1 LVKKAQVRPLYLDS
15 ARAVLERIQDLMAR
29 MNLEEK
35 LAQLTSYWFNDLQI
49 NREPSPEKMRSLL
62 GSGIGQISRIGGSS
76 TLPPRGVAHAGNVI
90 QHFLM
95 EQTRLG
101 IPAILHEECCLGYL
115 GLGGTIF
122 PQMIGLASSWNP
134 DLVRR
139 ITTEIRRQM
148 LAIGARQGLGPVLD
162 IGCDPRWGRVE
173 ETFGEDPLLVTR
185 FGVAYIRGL
194 QGEEKQSGVLATA
207 KHFAAHSIPAGGLN
221 CAPVQLGP
229 RALWETFL
237 MPYQGAIREAGV
249 RSVMN
254 AYHELDGEVVAA
266 SRAIM
271 TDLLRGSL
279 GFDGLVVSD
288 YSAISMLQ
296 SFHHITTDLRT
307 AAALALRAGIDLEL
321 PSRKCYGEPLR
332 AALENG
338 DVSGKDIDTAVGRIL
353 QAKFELGLF
362 ENPYV
367 DEGAVEACFETAP
380 QRVLAGEAAR
390 QSIVLLKNDGVLPL
404 AKLRTI
410 AVIGPNANVSRNLI
424 GDYSYLSMSELLVLH
439 PIPGLGNG
447 EIPNEEQIHTHS
459 VKIATILEAIQVI
472 AGAGTQVTYAPGC
485 GVTGSDRSGFEDA
498 ARLASQADVTI
509 LVLGDKSGLV
519 PDCTCGETRDRAE
532 LGLPGVQEELAKA
545 VVATGKPVVVVM
557 VNGRPLSI
565 TWLADNASAILE
577 AWLPGEEG
585 GAAVAAV
592 LFGAVNPGG
601 KLPVSIARSAGQI
614 PLTYNHTPS
623 GGHSNWYG
631 DYMDLPA
638 GPLYAFGH
646 GLSYTTFE
654 YSDLQISPEK
664 AISGGRVDISLS
676 VNNTG
681 KVAGDEVVQLYV
693 CDESSS
699 VPRPVIELKGFYRIT
714 LRPGERRKLTFH
726 LPVNLLAF
734 YDTERKLIVEAG
746 TVRISLGSSSAD
758 LRLSGSLEIVGHSPT
773 EIAER
778 VLECP
783 VTVE

>member
-1 LVKKAQVRPLYLDS
+1 
-15 ARAVLERIQDLMAR
+15 MAR
-29 MNLEEK
+29 MNLDEK
-35 LAQLTSYWFNDLQI
+35 LAQLTSYWFNDLQV
-49 NREPSPEKMRSLL
+49 NRELSPEKMGTLL

-134 DLVRR
+134 ELVRR

-148 LAIGARQGLGPVLD
+148 LAVGARQGLGPVLD
-162 IGCDPRWGRVE
+162 IGCDPRWGRIE

-194 QGEEKQSGVLATA
+194 QGEEKQGGILATA

-221 CAPVQLGP
+221 SAPVQLGP

-237 MPYQGAIREAGV
+237 MPYQAAIREAGV

-271 TDLLRGSL
+271 TDLLRGAL
-279 GFDGLVVSD
+279 GFNGVVVSD
-288 YSAISMLQ
+288 YGAISMLQ
-296 SFHHITTDLRT
+296 SFHHIALDLHT
-307 AAALALRAGIDLEL
+307 AAAQALRAGIDLEL
-321 PSRKCYGEPLR
+321 PSRVCYGEPLR

-338 DVSGKDIDTAVGRIL
+338 EVSGEDIDTAVGRVL
-353 QAKFELGLF
+353 QAKLELGLF

-380 QRVLAGEAAR
+380 QRALAEEAAR
-390 QSIVLLKNDGVLPL
+390 QSMVLLKNDGILPL
-404 AKLRTI
+404 VKPRTI
-410 AVIGPNANVSRNLI
+410 AVIGPNADVSRNLI

-439 PIPGLGNG
+439 PTPGLGDG
-447 EIPNEEQIHTHS
+447 EIPSEEQIRTHS
-459 VKIATILEAIQVI
+459 VKIPTILEAIRVK
-472 AGAGTQVTYAPGC
+472 AGAGSRVTYAPGC
-485 GVTGSDRSGFEDA
+485 NVTGRDRSGFEEA
-498 ARLASQADVTI
+498 ARLASEADVVI
-509 LVLGDKSGLV
+509 LVLGEKSGLV

-545 VVATGKPVVVVM
+545 ILAAGKPVVVVI

-565 TWLADNASAILE
+565 SWLAENASAILE

-601 KLPVSIARSAGQI
+601 KLPVSFPRSSGQV

-638 GPLYAFGH
+638 SPVYAFGH

-654 YSDLQISPEK
+654 YSDLHISPEK
-664 AISGGRVDISLS
+664 PVAGGQVDISLS
-676 VNNTG
+676 VKNIG

-693 CDESSS
+693 CDEYAR
-699 VPRPVIELKGFYRIT
+699 VPRPVIELKGFFRIP
-714 LRPGERRKLTFH
+714 LGPGECRKLTFH

-734 YDTERKLIVEAG
+734 YDPDRKLIVEAG
-746 TVRISLGSSSAD
+746 TVRIMLGSSSAD
-758 LRLSGSLEIVGHSPT
+758 VRLRGALEIVGPSPVR
-773 EIAER
+773 IAER
-778 VLECP
+778 VFECP
-783 VTVE
+783 VTGE

>member
-1 LVKKAQVRPLYLDS
+1 VEKTQTRCLYMDS
-15 ARAVLERIQDLMAR
+15 ARAVPERIQDLMAR

-95 EQTRLG
+95 EQTHLG

-162 IGCDPRWGRVE
+162 IGCDPRWGRME

-194 QGEEKQSGVLATA
+194 QGEEKQNGILATA

-229 RALWETFL
+229 RALWETYL

-249 RSVMN
+249 RSAMN

-288 YSAISMLQ
+288 YNAISMLQ
-296 SFHHITTDLRT
+296 SFHHVATDLGK
-307 AAALALRAGIDLEL
+307 AAALALRAGIDMEL
-321 PSRKCYGEPLR
+321 PSRTCYGEPLR

-338 DVSGKDIDTAVGRIL
+338 DVSEEDINTAVGRVL
-353 QAKFELGLF
+353 QAKLELGLF

-380 QRVLAGEAAR
+380 QRGLAGEAAR
-390 QSIVLLKNDGVLPL
+390 QSMVLLKNDGVLPL
-404 AKLRTI
+404 AKPRTI
-410 AVIGPNANVSRNLI
+410 AVIGPNAHSSRNLI

-459 VKIATILEAIQVI
+459 VMIATILEAIQAK

-485 GVTGSDRSGFEDA
+485 GVTGSDRSRFEEA

-557 VNGRPLSI
+557 INGRPLSI

-577 AWLPGEEG
+577 TWLPGEEG

-614 PLTYNHTPS
+614 PLAYNHTPS

-654 YSDLQISPEK
+654 YSDLRISPEK
-664 AISGGRVDISLS
+664 AVTGGRVDISLS
-676 VNNTG
+676 VKNTG
-681 KVAGDEVVQLYV
+681 KLAGDEVVQLYV

-699 VPRPVIELKGFYRIT
+699 VPRPVIELKGFCRIT
-714 LRPGERRKLTFH
+714 LRPGESRKLTFH

-773 EIAER
+773 KIAER

>member
-1 LVKKAQVRPLYLDS
+1 
-15 ARAVLERIQDLMAR
+15 MAR
-29 MNLEEK
+29 MNLDEK

-49 NREPSPEKMRSLL
+49 NRELSPEKMGTLL

-76 TLPPRGVAHAGNVI
+76 TLPPRGVARAGNVI

-134 DLVRR
+134 ELVRR

-148 LAIGARQGLGPVLD
+148 LAVGARQGLGPVLD
-162 IGCDPRWGRVE
+162 IGCDPRWGRIE

-194 QGEEKQSGVLATA
+194 QGEEKQGGILATA

-221 CAPVQLGP
+221 SAPVQLGP

-237 MPYQGAIREAGV
+237 MPYQAAIREAGV

-271 TDLLRGSL
+271 TDLLRGAL
-279 GFDGLVVSD
+279 GFNGVVVSD
-288 YSAISMLQ
+288 YGAISMLQ
-296 SFHHITTDLRT
+296 SFHHIAPDLRT
-307 AAALALRAGIDLEL
+307 AAAQALRAGIDLEL
-321 PSRKCYGEPLR
+321 PSRACYGEPLR
-332 AALENG
+332 VALENG
-338 DVSGKDIDTAVGRIL
+338 EVSGEDIDTAVGRVL
-353 QAKFELGLF
+353 QAKLELGLF

-367 DEGAVEACFETAP
+367 DEGAVEACFETVP
-380 QRVLAGEAAR
+380 QRALAEEAAR
-390 QSIVLLKNDGVLPL
+390 QSMVLLKNDGVLPL
-404 AKLRTI
+404 VKPRTI
-410 AVIGPNANVSRNLI
+410 AVIGPNADVSRNLI

-439 PIPGLGNG
+439 PTPGLGDG
-447 EIPNEEQIHTHS
+447 EIPSEEQIRTHS
-459 VKIATILEAIQVI
+459 VKIPTILEAIRVK
-472 AGAGTQVTYAPGC
+472 AGAGSRVTYAPGC
-485 GVTGSDRSGFEDA
+485 NVTGRDRSGFEEA
-498 ARLASQADVTI
+498 ARLASEADVVI
-509 LVLGDKSGLV
+509 LVLGEKSGLV

-545 VVATGKPVVVVM
+545 ILAAGKPVVVVI

-565 TWLADNASAILE
+565 SWLAENASAILE

-601 KLPVSIARSAGQI
+601 KLPVSFPRSSGQV

-638 GPLYAFGH
+638 SPVYAFGH

-654 YSDLQISPEK
+654 YSDLHISPEK
-664 AISGGRVDISLS
+664 PVAGGQVDISLS
-676 VNNTG
+676 VKNIG

-693 CDESSS
+693 CDEYAR
-699 VPRPVIELKGFYRIT
+699 VPRPVIELKGFFRIP
-714 LRPGERRKLTFH
+714 LGPGECRKLTFH

-734 YDTERKLIVEAG
+734 YDPDRKLIVEAG
-746 TVRISLGSSSAD
+746 TVWIMLGSSSAD
-758 LRLSGSLEIVGHSPT
+758 VRLRGALEIVGPSPVR
-773 EIAER
+773 IAER
-778 VLECP
+778 VFECP

>member
-1 LVKKAQVRPLYLDS
+1 VEKTQTRRLYLDS
-15 ARAVLERIQDLMAR
+15 ARAAPERIQDLMAR
-29 MNLEEK
+29 MTLEEK

-95 EQTRLG
+95 EQTHLG

-194 QGEEKQSGVLATA
+194 QGEEKQNGILATA

-229 RALWETFL
+229 RALWETYL

-249 RSVMN
+249 RSAMN

-288 YSAISMLQ
+288 YNAISMLQ
-296 SFHHITTDLRT
+296 SFHHVATDLGK
-307 AAALALRAGIDLEL
+307 AAALALRAGIDMEL
-321 PSRKCYGEPLR
+321 PSRTCYGEPLR

-338 DVSGKDIDTAVGRIL
+338 DVSEEDINTAVGRVL
-353 QAKFELGLF
+353 QAKLELGLF

-380 QRVLAGEAAR
+380 QRGLAGEAAR
-390 QSIVLLKNDGVLPL
+390 QSMVLLKNDGVLPL
-404 AKLRTI
+404 AKPRTI
-410 AVIGPNANVSRNLI
+410 AVIGPNAHSSRNLI

-459 VKIATILEAIQVI
+459 VMIATILEAIQAK

-485 GVTGSDRSGFEDA
+485 GVTGSDRSRFEEA

-557 VNGRPLSI
+557 INGRPLSI

-577 AWLPGEEG
+577 TWLPGEEG

-614 PLTYNHTPS
+614 PLAYNHTPS

-654 YSDLQISPEK
+654 YSDLRISPEK
-664 AISGGRVDISLS
+664 AVTGGRVDISLS
-676 VNNTG
+676 VKNTG
-681 KVAGDEVVQLYV
+681 KLAGDEVVQLYV

-699 VPRPVIELKGFYRIT
+699 VPRPVIELKGFCRIT
-714 LRPGERRKLTFH
+714 LRPGESRKLTFH

-773 EIAER
+773 KIAER

>member
-1 LVKKAQVRPLYLDS
+1 VEKTQTRRLYLDS
-15 ARAVLERIQDLMAR
+15 ARAAPERIQDLMAR
-29 MNLEEK
+29 MTLEEK

-95 EQTRLG
+95 EQTHLG

-194 QGEEKQSGVLATA
+194 QGEEKQNGILATA

-229 RALWETFL
+229 RALWETYL

-249 RSVMN
+249 RSAMN

-288 YSAISMLQ
+288 YNAISMLQ
-296 SFHHITTDLRT
+296 SFHHVATDLGK
-307 AAALALRAGIDLEL
+307 AAALALRAGIDMEL
-321 PSRKCYGEPLR
+321 PSRTCYGEPLR

-338 DVSGKDIDTAVGRIL
+338 DVSEEDINTAVGRVL
-353 QAKFELGLF
+353 QAKLELGLF

-380 QRVLAGEAAR
+380 QRGLAGEAAR
-390 QSIVLLKNDGVLPL
+390 QSMVLLKNDGVLPL
-404 AKLRTI
+404 AKPRTI
-410 AVIGPNANVSRNLI
+410 AVIGPNAHSSRNLI

-459 VKIATILEAIQVI
+459 VKIATILEAIQAK

-485 GVTGSDRSGFEDA
+485 GVTGSDRSRFEEA

-557 VNGRPLSI
+557 INGRPLSI

-614 PLTYNHTPS
+614 PLAYNHTPS

-654 YSDLQISPEK
+654 YSDLRISPEK
-664 AISGGRVDISLS
+664 AVTGGRVDISLS
-676 VNNTG
+676 VKNTG
-681 KVAGDEVVQLYV
+681 KLAGDEVVQLYV

-699 VPRPVIELKGFYRIT
+699 VPRPVIELKGFCRIT
-714 LRPGERRKLTFH
+714 LRPGESRKLTFH

-773 EIAER
+773 KIAER